1 MNYNMGHKDILDE
14 SFKQEEVR
22 VVRDPKL
29 VKIFYDESYAP
40 IFWVLRSGPMTVK
53 DIENKYNEIVKIKG
67 SERGVSKKDL
77 ENLERS
83 DKSIYRYIKELTKI
97 GLVAPVGHR
106 VVMGKTATEILYER
120 TAKIFYLKNLEDDN
134 WKCKICMKHLSKAS
148 ELLSLSRN
156 IKPPKPEKLAEIMA
170 KIEADSETEL
180 FRVFEEKKEE
190 VQEIFSDV
198 TFTDSDRILYIFRI
212 LYLALNSGKYEEMA
226 EKIIS

>member
-1 MNYNMGHKDILDE
+1 MGHKDILDE